1 MRRAGRKRKSR
12 LEKVIFS
19 TRFIVIVL
27 ITIALSLGFVR
38 IRFEEIVI
46 GYKISVNKKIEEE
59 ILDEKSF
66 LEAEYKKLR
75 SPQRIEDL
83 ARNLGFKFPTQEDV
97 IHIEKPTVIGE
108 KR

>member
-1 MRRAGRKRKSR
+1 MTKTRRGKSK

-19 TRFIVIVL
+19 TKFVFFVVFIIVL
-27 ITIALSLGFVR
+27 FLGYIRVSL
-38 IRFEEIVI
+38 EATKL
-46 GYKISVNKKIEEE
+46 GYGISVNKKIEEE

-66 LEAEYKKLR
+66 LEAEYMKLR

-83 ARNLGFKFPTQEDV
+83 ARERGFKYPTQDDV
-97 IHIEKPTVIGE
+97 FYIEHATVVGE